1 MTELFSLWTSL
12 DLSKADQGDSQDN
25 KARIGGIISTD
36 TVDLQGDQ
44 ILQSGCD
51 WSYFLKR
58 GWFNYEHKPGAENI
72 VGIPKAVQPVTLDGG
87 KQATRVEG
95 FLLLD
100 RPRAKE
106 VYEAAKAIQKAGEGR
121 SIGFSVEGQV
131 LQRDPANPKIVTKA
145 RILNVSVTA
154 HPVNPDARLEVLARS
169 LEANGLDITEINYN
183 PVDNLEELPDMTK
196 GNVGYTEPSKAD
208 PSASLSSMVEQSLEE
223 TPAEQREQPGELM
236 EAMLRRVLKEEFS
249 KLAAEEIDKTF
260 DKRDTMVSFTQ
271 MSKLLNNVFPN
282 IPKTETRSL
291 ARKLLS
297 AAKSYTK

>member
-12 DLSKADQGDSQDN
+12 DLSKSETGEAGEQAEN
-25 KARIGGIISTD
+25 KAPIGGIISTD
-36 TVDLQGDQ
+36 TVDLQGDR
-44 ILQSGCD
+44 ILQAGCD

-72 VGIPKAVQPVTLDGG
+72 VGIPKSVQPVTLEGG

-95 FLLLD
+95 VLLLD

-169 LEANGLDITEINYN
+169 LEANELDTELNNYKS
-183 PVDNLEELPDMTK
+183 VDILEEPTDMNK
-196 GNVGYTEPSKAD
+196 GKAGYADPAKPD
-208 PSASLSSMVEQSLEE
+208 PSASLSPMVKESLDK
-223 TPAEQREQPGELM
+223 TPAVKQEEGTESL
-236 EAMLRRVLKEEFS
+236 LRRIVREELSNAKVPFEKTMIS
-249 KLAAEEIDKTF
+249 LPEMIGLLDK
-260 DKRDTMVSFTQ
+260 VY
-271 MSKLLNNVFPN
+271 PN

-297 AAKSYTK
+297 AAKSYSK

>member
-1 MTELFSLWTSL
+1 MTELFSVWTSI
-12 DLSKADQGDSQDN
+12 DLSKADAGEDAGN
-25 KARIGGIISTD
+25 KAPIGGIISTD

-44 ILQSGCD
+44 ILQAGCD

-72 VGIPKAVQPVTLDGG
+72 VGIPKSVKAVTLDGG

-95 FLLLD
+95 VLLLD
-100 RPRAKE
+100 RPRARE
-106 VYEAAKAIQKAGEGR
+106 VYESAKAIQKAGEGR

-169 LEANGLDITEINYN
+169 LEASGLDITLDNYN
-183 PVDNLEELPDMTK
+183 HVDNLEESTDMNK
-196 GNVGYTEPSKAD
+196 GKAGYAEPAKPD
-208 PSASLSSMVEQSLEE
+208 PSASVSPMVKESLDEEPAAKQEEGTESLLRRILREELSSAVVPFE
-223 TPAEQREQPGELM
+223 
-236 EAMLRRVLKEEFS
+236 K
-249 KLAAEEIDKTF
+249 
-260 DKRDTMVSFTQ
+260 TMVSLPQ
-271 MSKLLNNVFPN
+271 MVQLLDKVYPN

>member
-1 MTELFSLWTSL
+1 MTELFSLWTSV
-12 DLSKADQGDSQDN
+12 DLSKADEGVEQSN
-25 KARIGGIISTD
+25 TAPIGGIISTD
-36 TVDLQGDQ
+36 TVDLQGDR

-72 VGIPKAVQPVTLDGG
+72 VGIPKAVTPVTLAEG
-87 KQATRVEG
+87 KQGTRVEG

-100 RPRAKE
+100 RPRANE
-106 VYEAAKAIQKAGEGR
+106 VYQAAKAIQKSGDGR

-169 LEANGLDITEINYN
+169 LDANILDIGADNYN
-183 PVDNLEELPDMTK
+183 SVHNLEESNDMTK
-196 GNVGYTEPSKAD
+196 GNVGYKSPAKAD
-208 PSASLSSMVEQSLEE
+208 PKASLSPMVAESLDKKPAVKQEE
-223 TPAEQREQPGELM
+223 ATESLLRKIIREELSNGVVPF
-236 EAMLRRVLKEEFS
+236 EK
-249 KLAAEEIDKTF
+249 
-260 DKRDTMVSFTQ
+260 TMVSLPQ
-271 MSKLLNNVFPN
+271 MVQLLDKVYPN

-291 ARKLLS
+291 ARRLLS